1 MDEVQK
7 MKIKYDMIDSQFG
20 PIIFSCDKQ
29 GINRVYFTKS
39 KKPNTMDNTWH
50 RDPSNP
56 LLRETGKQ
64 LMAYCAGKLKK
75 FNLPL
80 SFKGTDFQVRVWN
93 ALVTIPYGV
102 TWSYKR
108 LAETIGNPKAC
119 RAVGG
124 ANAKNLISIIVP

>member
-1 MDEVQK
+1 

-20 PIIFSCDKQ
+20 PILFSCYEQ
-29 GINRVYFTKS
+29 GINRVYFTNS
-39 KKPNTMDNTWH
+39 KKPNPMDNTWH
-50 RDPSNP
+50 SDPSNP
-56 LLRETGKQ
+56 LLRETRKQ
-64 LMAYCAGKLKK
+64 LMAYCAGTLKK

-108 LAETIGNPKAC
+108 LAETIENPKAC